1 MKKKNMETAEEKM
14 KYSNSVVLLNEH
26 QGAERLSSNN
36 NLDLSLNIIGFKC
49 LYFEQMFQQN

>member
-1 MKKKNMETAEEKM
+1 M

-36 NLDLSLNIIGFKC
+36 NFDLSLNIIGFKC